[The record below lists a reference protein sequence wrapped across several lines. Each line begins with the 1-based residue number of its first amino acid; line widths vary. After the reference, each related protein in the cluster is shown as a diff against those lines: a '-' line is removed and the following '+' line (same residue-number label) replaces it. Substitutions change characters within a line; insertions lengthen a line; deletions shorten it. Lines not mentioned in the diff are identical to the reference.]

1 MIPKTKVRST
11 DPRITAA
18 DLPMS
23 PMQWAVVAITVGL
36 SALDGFD
43 VLVVTLVAPK
53 LVAEWHIDH
62 AALGMV
68 LSAGL
73 FGMPAGSL
81 FLAPLADV
89 FGRRRIIFST
99 LSLMGIGMILSCTAH
114 GTWSLALY
122 RLITGVGI
130 GGMIPVINPIAAEFA
145 NAKRQDLA
153 VSLMAVG
160 YPIGGV
166 VGASVA
172 VYVMLYFRWPFLFF
186 LGAALSLVMGL
197 IVWRWLPESISFLIE
212 RPTSSSLARA
222 NILLERCRQPLVSAL
237 PPPAATTGASW
248 TLLFGP
254 GVWSTTIRI
263 TAVGFLYIAAVYYVL
278 SWIPQLVA
286 DQGFSAIQ
294 AATVAFGANLAG
306 IVAGLA
312 FGWVTTSIPGRLL
325 TVAMFACFAAMTIA
339 FSHSPADLE
348 ILRILG
354 AALGFFLIGGMCALH
369 SMIARGFPAHIRA
382 TGAGLVLGVGRVGA
396 ALSPLTAGLLFSAG
410 FGRGGI
416 SFVVA
421 GGTVAAALLLAS
433 LRNL

>member
-237 PPPAATTGASW
+237 PPPAATEDT
-248 TLLFGP
+248 
-254 GVWSTTIRI
+254 
-263 TAVGFLYIAAVYYVL
+263 
-278 SWIPQLVA
+278 
-286 DQGFSAIQ
+286 DQ
-294 AATVAFGANLAG
+294 AAT
-306 IVAGLA
+306 
-312 FGWVTTSIPGRLL
+312 
-325 TVAMFACFAAMTIA
+325 AC
-339 FSHSPADLE
+339 LW
-348 ILRILG
+348 R
-354 AALGFFLIGGMCALH
+354 
-369 SMIARGFPAHIRA
+369 
-382 TGAGLVLGVGRVGA
+382 GVGKRLSHQHRQPIP
-396 ALSPLTAGLLFSAG
+396 ALTQAIQHSHIGYIDKPY
-410 FGRGGI
+410 
-416 SFVVA
+416 
-421 GGTVAAALLLAS
+421 
-433 LRNL
+433 